1 MEKIVF
7 SDGDS
12 IRVLDEGE
20 EGTYASQY
28 IADYRERMRRMVK
41 NKEWKHSGMGAMFR
55 GDTMSEVGMDSE
67 TRVDAYINSV
77 HAAGEDKVLYTFTVN
92 QTSGVIEKTLSAKKD
107 GERFILHTND
117 GELLSSDYNVT
128 DGKFVAELK
137 RGEISSDLVLLDTE
151 RGDYVSITDGDSR
164 DENPSFSKKRPG
176 VILYDSLAAGRNARG
191 EFVEYAPA
199 AVYEYDLNTLDL
211 KEIRASE
218 KYSYIKPVEDE
229 NGDIYCI
236 RKPAKE
242 RERHNPVVEILLI
255 PYRLLM
261 AIVNF
266 IQIFVVFFTGKTM
279 TGGGNNPAKGRG
291 TDSRQMIIRGNV
303 IEVDKEIARNKKF
316 KDKDLAFIPASWKLV
331 RIRGGEEEEM
341 KSGICDFSL
350 AEGGVVCTNGR
361 KVFFLKEGK
370 SEKIADGELVLNV
383 ATVTRAPESGDLF
396 DL

>member
-279 TGGGNNPAKGRG
+279 TGGGNNPAKGRD

-350 AEGGVVCTNGR
+350 AEDGVVCTNGR

-370 SEKIADGELVLNV
+370 SEKIAEGELVLNV
-383 ATVTRAPESGDLF
+383 STVTRAPESGDLF

>member
-41 NKEWKHSGMGAMFR
+41 NKEWKHSGMGAVFR

-128 DGKFVAELK
+128 DGKFVAELR

-176 VILYDSLAAGRNARG
+176 VVLYDSLAAGRNARG

-266 IQIFVVFFTGKTM
+266 IQIFVVFFTGK
-279 TGGGNNPAKGRG
+279 R
-291 TDSRQMIIRGNV
+291 
-303 IEVDKEIARNKKF
+303 
-316 KDKDLAFIPASWKLV
+316 
-331 RIRGGEEEEM
+331 
-341 KSGICDFSL
+341 
-350 AEGGVVCTNGR
+350 
-361 KVFFLKEGK
+361 
-370 SEKIADGELVLNV
+370 
-383 ATVTRAPESGDLF
+383 
-396 DL
+396 